1 MPKPPTSGL
10 VPSNIDTASHLL
22 YCYPI
27 TQFQGLLRGVLH
39 ARPKVRSSGRGPV
52 AFPSLLLRLIT
63 GICGSVRRSHRPTG
77 ARLA

>member
-1 MPKPPTSGL
+1 MLAFWRPAFW
-10 VPSNIDTASHLL
+10 IDAEVVVSSTTLL
-22 YCYPI
+22 
-27 TQFQGLLRGVLH
+27 FQGLLRGVLH